1 MHKKK
6 ILNSP
11 RLLELKR
18 KRRRV
23 MMEKLLLVIF
33 VVFAIVFLLTYISRI
48 PKFNISKIEVS
59 GNKVVDAEEIKTK
72 VTDDIKGKYLGLFP
86 KTNFILY
93 PENFVKESLATNFKR
108 LKDISINVKDL
119 NTLEVSVAERKGLY
133 TWCGETVP
141 EVSTKDEKCYFMDE
155 TGYIFDE
162 APYFSGGVYLKFY
175 GTFENYADSPLGLYF
190 AKDIFNNLVTFK
202 ANIEGMGLKPEAMFL
217 SNDGDV
223 EVRLAP
229 GNNARP
235 KILIKSDGDFEKA
248 AENLQAALSTEPLLT
263 DFKKKYSS
271 LQYIDLRYGNKV
283 YYKFSNGASVLPVT
297 EQ

>member
-23 MMEKLLLVIF
+23 MMEKILLIVFILGAVI
-33 VVFAIVFLLTYISRI
+33 FLLTYISRI
-48 PKFNISKIEVS
+48 NKFNITRVEVS
-59 GNKVVDAEEIKTK
+59 GNKVVDAEEIKNK
-72 VTDDIKGKYLGLFP
+72 VMEDIKGKYLGLFP

-93 PENFVKESLATNFKR
+93 PKNFIKESLATNFRR
-108 LKDISINVKDL
+108 LKDISINVKNL
-119 NTLEVSVAERKGLY
+119 NTLEVGVAERTGLY
-133 TWCGETVP
+133 TWCGEAVP
-141 EVSTKDEKCYFMDE
+141 EVSTADEKCYFMDE

-175 GTFENYADSPLGLYF
+175 GTFPNYNDSPLGFYF
-190 AKDIFNNLVTFK
+190 ANDIFNNLVTFK

-217 SNDGDV
+217 GKDGDV

-229 GNNARP
+229 GSGARP

-283 YYKFSNGASVLPVT
+283 YYKFSSGASVLPAT